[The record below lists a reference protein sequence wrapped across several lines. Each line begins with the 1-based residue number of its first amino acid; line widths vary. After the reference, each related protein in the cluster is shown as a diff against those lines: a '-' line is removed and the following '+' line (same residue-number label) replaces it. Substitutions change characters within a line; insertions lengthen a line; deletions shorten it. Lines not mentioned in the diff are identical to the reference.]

1 MSLEAIRK
9 LQELGFD
16 VNEQAVEK
24 IQNTKNILLDKL
36 QETNQLPPEMLQ
48 LYQTQQDSEE
58 RFITDLLIDWGSGDY
73 NFDTGEWTATSNQV
87 YAFDAE
93 IFDIERMYT
102 LFLQGVQAIVPDVRI
117 TEVKEDLSGVTDD
130 MEEADNPYEPPS
142 DGVRCVSFLCNGHPY
157 DAELKS
163 YGDWFNM
170 GMLEFMNQVLEK
182 EGCEK
187 QLHLVAGMMDQMVV
201 LIYDTEEKAA
211 RLRELMGN
219 DFPDMM

>member
-1 MSLEAIRK
+1 MNLDAIRK

-24 IQNTKNILLDKL
+24 IQNTKNILLDRL
-36 QETNQLPPEMLQ
+36 QEADQLPAEMMQ
-48 LYQTQQDSEE
+48 VYQARQESEE
-58 RFITDLLIDWGSGDY
+58 QFITDLLIDWGSGDY
-73 NFDTGEWTATSNQV
+73 NFDTGEWTATSHQV

-142 DGVRCVSFLCNGHPY
+142 DGVRSVSFLCNGHPY

-163 YGDWFNM
+163 YGDWFNL

-219 DFPDMM
+219 EFPDMM

>member
-1 MSLEAIRK
+1 MNREAIRK
-9 LQELGFD
+9 LQELGYLVD
-16 VNEQAVEK
+16 EAMAEK
-24 IQNTKNILLDKL
+24 IQNTKNELMERL
-36 QETNQLPPEMLQ
+36 QEADQLPPEMMQ
-48 LYQTQQDSEE
+48 AYQVRQDSEE
-58 RFITDLLIDWGSGDY
+58 QFITDLLIDWGTGDY
-73 NFDTGEWTATSNQV
+73 NFDTGEWTPTSRQV

-102 LFLQGVQAIVPDVRI
+102 LFLLGVQSIVPDVQI
-117 TEVKEDLSGVTDD
+117 TDVKEDLTGLMEE

-142 DGVRCVSFLCNGHPY
+142 DGVRSVSFLCNGHPY

-187 QLHLVAGMMDQMVV
+187 QLHMVAGMMDQMVV
-201 LIYDTEEKAA
+201 LIYDMEEKAA

-219 DFPDMM
+219 EFPEMM